1 MRKKSWNRDFEIL
14 QPEQMTE
21 TGFKAQFKIQK
32 QRQDHLI
39 KEKVRLKNKL
49 KEIKLKV
56 KALKTERNF
65 ILDSMMQGKE
75 EEED

>member
-1 MRKKSWNRDFEIL
+1 
-14 QPEQMTE
+14 MTE
-21 TGFKAQFKIQK
+21 SSFKAQFKVQK

-49 KEIKLKV
+49 KEIKTKV
-56 KALKTERNF
+56 KALKIERNF

-75 EEED
+75 EPEEED